1 MSEPQPDDAPPP
13 TLAAGPCRHLRSKGM
28 YVYSDA
34 DPVANEGYDNSIFWC
49 LRTMKSFGPDD
60 EMVGREECC
69 DGARSCHEE
78 F

>member
-1 MSEPQPDDAPPP
+1 
-13 TLAAGPCRHLRSKGM
+13 M
-28 YVYSDA
+28 YIYSDA

-49 LRTMKSFGPDD
+49 LKTMKSFGPDD